1 MSAYRTYKQNLSS
14 MLEMLKKGELISR
27 KQVAQLLGISVQTVT
42 ARIKE
47 LRHQGHLI
55 HYSRSLNQYTL
66 LKKKNNPL
74 KKGGRMNI
82 K

>member
-1 MSAYRTYKQNLSS
+1 MGAYRTYKQNLCSI
-14 MLEMLKKGELISR
+14 LEMLKKGELISR
-27 KQVAQLLGISVQTVT
+27 SQVAQLLGISAQTVT
-42 ARIKE
+42 ARIKA

-55 HYSRSLNQYTL
+55 HYSRSLHKYTL

-74 KKGGRMNI
+74 KKGGRMDI